1 MIIKIALLL
10 IGLAIITRAAVF
22 LMYDGIVRKCYSIQN
37 SSYEPLKQIKL
48 KYLNSKR
55 LGREIVNTDA
65 FSRRFIL
72 QNTYLKAL
80 APMLDGFG
88 YLLVIVSFTLCIYTL
103 GSINATCL
111 SGGIIFLLTDK
122 LIHKEEKEE
131 FVGEKTVT
139 INEAMKKENAEEIIN
154 EVLWEYLA

>member
-1 MIIKIALLL
+1 
-10 IGLAIITRAAVF
+10 
-22 LMYDGIVRKCYSIQN
+22 
-37 SSYEPLKQIKL
+37 
-48 KYLNSKR
+48 
-55 LGREIVNTDA
+55 
-65 FSRRFIL
+65 
-72 QNTYLKAL
+72 
-80 APMLDGFG
+80 MLDGFG

-154 EVLWEYLA
+154 EVL